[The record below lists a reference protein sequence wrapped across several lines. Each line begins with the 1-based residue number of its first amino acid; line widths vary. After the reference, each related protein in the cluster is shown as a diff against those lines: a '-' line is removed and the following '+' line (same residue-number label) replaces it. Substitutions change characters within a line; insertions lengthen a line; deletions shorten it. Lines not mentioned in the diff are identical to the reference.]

1 LILGN
6 YYFYGIIDSI
16 ISDKILVKNK
26 NMPDDNK
33 LRNRFN
39 SLKIKKEKL
48 EVGEEKIHEKKVE
61 QNVENIGVDVSTE
74 KLKEQTQRAEQLGE
88 SVRGIATAAS
98 IRKEK
103 EERQKKIEEIM
114 AEDLEDVYIGMSPAE
129 QREFRQKGEETAKEI
144 NSLMDKAKF
153 KIRKVVNLIKKWL
166 SIIPGINQFFL
177 EQEAKIKTDEIVKL
191 KNDKLF

>member
-1 LILGN
+1 MILGN